1 MRPRVEPELTASQT
15 ETVGARERVIPLL
28 RAEGIS
34 SGYNRLAIIQEVS
47 IQIGSGETV
56 LIIGPNGAGKSTFV
70 KSITGDLPVLA
81 GAVFFEGQ
89 EITGASADVRAKLGI
104 GYVPQL
110 NDVFPTLTVMENLE
124 MGGYTLPAK
133 TAKARIAELF
143 DRFPQLVPLRR
154 RMAKQLSGGERKL
167 VAITRA
173 LVAEPSMLILDEP
186 TANLSPQVARRII
199 TEVVAELAETGRAVL
214 LIEQRVTLA
223 LPVADW
229 VHILVA
235 GRTRHSGP
243 ASEIDPATIASEF
256 FFDRA
261 REARI
266 AAEEHPDS
274 IAASGGDGGGSRHP
288 DATE

>member
-1 MRPRVEPELTASQT
+1 MEPRPTASDIGQG
-15 ETVGARERVIPLL
+15 GARERAIPLL
-28 RAEGIS
+28 RAEEIS
-34 SGYNRLAIIQEVS
+34 SGYNRLAIINGVS
-47 IQIGSGETV
+47 IQIGRGETV
-56 LIIGPNGAGKSTFV
+56 LVIGPNGAGKSTFV
-70 KSITGDLPVLA
+70 KAITGELPVLS
-81 GAVFFEGQ
+81 GAVFFDGE
-89 EITGASADVRAKLGI
+89 EITRASADVRANLGI

-133 TAKARIAELF
+133 MAKIRIAELF
-143 DRFPQLVPLRR
+143 DRFPQLAPLRR
-154 RMAKQLSGGERKL
+154 RMARQLSGGERKL
-167 VAITRA
+167 VAIARA

-199 TEVVAELAETGRAVL
+199 TEVVAELAESGRAVL

-243 ASEIDPATIASEF
+243 ASEIDPATIAAEF
-256 FFDRA
+256 FFDRTQ
-261 REARI
+261 EARI
-266 AAEEHPDS
+266 AAEELPGA
-274 IAASGGDGGGSRHP
+274 IAESGRDGDGSPHS
-288 DATE
+288 DKAD

>member
-1 MRPRVEPELTASQT
+1 VRPRVEPELTASQT

-89 EITGASADVRAKLGI
+89 EITGASADVRANLGI

-229 VHILVA
+229 VHM
-235 GRTRHSGP
+235 
-243 ASEIDPATIASEF
+243 
-256 FFDRA
+256 
-261 REARI
+261 
-266 AAEEHPDS
+266 
-274 IAASGGDGGGSRHP
+274 
-288 DATE
+288 